1 MLYIKKGN
9 PPNNLIQYIKIGGN
23 WEISDSSVR
32 NVLRK
37 SLLKEQ
43 NHLCAYCMC
52 RIKEGDSKIEHW
64 FPRSLSFDNLEYKKL
79 DYSNLFLVCE
89 DNHISCDTTRTK
101 LKELNVNPTSIRTID
116 NIYYEKA
123 SGRIRSRSEIDDQDL
138 NIELNLNGTKKLKNS
153 NEKFDLHIENRKKLL
168 YEFRKTLDV
177 MNRSGKKVDLK
188 KCLANYMN
196 PEKGKLKPYCGIVI
210 CYIKSKIKTS

>member
-52 RIKEGDSKIEHW
+52 RIKEVDSKIEHW

-79 DYSNLFLVCE
+79 DYSNLFLVCG

-101 LKELNVNPTSIRTID
+101 LKELNVNPTSVRTID

-123 SGRIRSRSEIDDQDL
+123 SGRIRSRSEIDDLDL
-138 NIELNLNGTKKLKNS
+138 NIELNLNGIRN
-153 NEKFDLHIENRKKLL
+153 NFDIHIENRKKLL
-168 YEFRKTLDV
+168 SEFIIKWDN
-177 MNRSGKKVDLK
+177 MNRSRKKVDLK
-188 KCLANYMN
+188 KFLANYMN
-196 PEKGKLKPYCGIVI
+196 PVNGKLIPYCGIVI
-210 CYIKSKIKTS
+210 WYIKSKIKTS

>member
-43 NHLCAYCMC
+43 NHLCTYCMC

-79 DYSNLFLVCE
+79 DYSNLFLVCG
-89 DNHISCDTTRTK
+89 DNNKSCDTTRTER
-101 LKELNVNPTSIRTID
+101 KELSVNPTSARTIA

-123 SGRIRSRSEIDDQDL
+123 SGRIRSRSEIEDQDL
-138 NIELNLNGTKKLKNS
+138 NNELNLNGAKLN
-153 NEKFDLHIENRKKLL
+153 FDFHVENRKKLL
-168 YEFRKTLDV
+168 FFFITILTAKNKRVEETE
-177 MNRSGKKVDLK
+177 LK
-188 KCLANYMN
+188 KYLDNYMN
-196 PEKGKLKPYCGIVI
+196 PVNGKLIPYCGIVAW
-210 CYIKSKIKTS
+210 YIKSKIKTS